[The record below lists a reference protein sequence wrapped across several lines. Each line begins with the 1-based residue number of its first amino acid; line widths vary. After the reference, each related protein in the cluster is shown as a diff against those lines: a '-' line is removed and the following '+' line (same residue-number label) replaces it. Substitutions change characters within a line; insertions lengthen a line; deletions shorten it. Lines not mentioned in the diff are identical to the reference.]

1 MGSGIRLYT
10 TCRQCVEKIRA
21 YWWTARIRSHGCT
34 RPIHCRQRVHYLCD
48 TIESRGLIRIL
59 YFYIYIRCT
68 HTATYSTRIAIHSQ
82 KWILKT
88 AAAAAKKK
96 SKIITIAATA
106 RTLNAAMMS
115 NVKTDND
122 VLMNSN
128 RREFFGVRWKFFF
141 ALCLNRKSNKF
152 EINLML
158 RWSTIYTRFLLF
170 CLVWRPFSL
179 SALGAELN
187 IGFWSFSALK
197 KKR

>member
-34 RPIHCRQRVHYLCD
+34 RPIHCRRTIHYLCD

-88 AAAAAKKK
+88 AAAAAKK
-96 SKIITIAATA
+96 
-106 RTLNAAMMS
+106 N
-115 NVKTDND
+115 
-122 VLMNSN
+122 
-128 RREFFGVRWKFFF
+128 
-141 ALCLNRKSNKF
+141 NRKLLLSRPQRVLWMPRWCRMSKLITTFLWTQIAENF
-152 EINLML
+152 SVFAENSFSLCVSTANPINL
-158 RWSTIYTRFLLF
+158 
-170 CLVWRPFSL
+170 
-179 SALGAELN
+179 
-187 IGFWSFSALK
+187 K
-197 KKR
+197 